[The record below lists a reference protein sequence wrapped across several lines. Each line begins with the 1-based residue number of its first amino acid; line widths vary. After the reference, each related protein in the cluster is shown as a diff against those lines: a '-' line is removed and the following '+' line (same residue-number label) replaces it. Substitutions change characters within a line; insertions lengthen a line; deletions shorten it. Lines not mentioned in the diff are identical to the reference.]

1 MASKNKLTGEKS
13 SHCPAKPAVLDKYE
27 SSRYEPWQLL
37 FLPFSE
43 VSPVFCALSRSIRSL
58 AQLQMSHLPNIL
70 FLLHKMSHLLPS
82 LQLFL
87 RLQLSPQLQL
97 LLLPLLPAP
106 FVCWPLPEPSFQDI
120 LCFVSAI
127 QRGAHL
133 PLPLA
138 HRGFSCSFLSLV
150 NIRFQ

>member
-13 SHCPAKPAVLDKYE
+13 SHCLAKPAALDKYE

-43 VSPVFCALSRSIRSL
+43 VSPVFCALSRSIQSL
-58 AQLQMSHLPNIL
+58 AQLQLSLLPNIL
-70 FLLHKMSHLLPS
+70 FLPLHKMSHLLPS

-87 RLQLSPQLQL
+87 RLRLSLQL
-97 LLLPLLPAP
+97 LLIPLLPAP

-120 LCFVSAI
+120 LYFVSAI

-138 HRGFSCSFLSLV
+138 HRGFSCSFLSFV
-150 NIRFQ
+150 NIRLQ